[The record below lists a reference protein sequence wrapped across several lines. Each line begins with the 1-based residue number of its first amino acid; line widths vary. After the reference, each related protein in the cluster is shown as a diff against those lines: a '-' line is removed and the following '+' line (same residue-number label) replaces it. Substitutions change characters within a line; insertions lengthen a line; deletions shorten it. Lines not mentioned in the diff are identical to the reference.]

1 MYTEPVTTDPVTAGA
16 ARQVR
21 RAMLTQSW
29 LDLTFV
35 HWAVDP
41 DAVAPLLPAGTRPDQ
56 FGDTSYV
63 GLVAFRMHRI
73 EWLGLPG
80 LPYLRSLPATNIRL
94 YSLRPHGR
102 LGRPRRPPRRGL
114 PLAGSLSAGT
124 GAGRTLGIPAALR
137 LGQDGGAPRRRH
149 ADLHQPAPLAR
160 APLGDEP
167 ADRPGRRAG
176 SRAIRPGTLHDRTM
190 GPACHLAR
198 SQAYLRPQ
206 RTPPLV
212 PLPSAAHRS

>member
-1 MYTEPVTTDPVTAGA
+1 MHTGSRTGEPVPAGA

-35 HWAVDP
+35 HWAVDH
-41 DAVAPLLPAGTRPDQ
+41 DAVAPLLPAGNRPDQ
-56 FGDTSYV
+56 FGGTSYV

-73 EWLGLPG
+73 GWLGLPG
-80 LPYLRSLPATNIRL
+80 LPYLGSFPETNVRL
-94 YSLRPHGR
+94 YSVGPDG
-102 LGRPRRPPRRGL
+102 RRGVVFRSLEASRLVPVLAARWGFATL
-114 PLAGSLSAGT
+114 P
-124 GAGRTLGIPAALR
+124 
-137 LGQDGGAPRRRH
+137 
-149 ADLHQPAPLAR
+149 QPAPLAR

>member
-1 MYTEPVTTDPVTAGA
+1 MHTEPVTTEPVTAGA

-56 FGDTSYV
+56 FGGTSYV

-80 LPYLRSLPATNIRL
+80 LPYLGSFPETNVRL
-94 YSLRPHGR
+94 YSVGPDGR
-102 LGRPRRPPRRGL
+102 RGVVFRSLEASRLVPVLAARWGFRLPYVWAKMAVHRDDGTLTYTSQRRWPRPP
-114 PLAGSLSAGT
+114 
-124 GAGRTLGIPAALR
+124 PAA
-137 LGQDGGAPRRRH
+137 GPAGGAERAARR
-149 ADLHQPAPLAR
+149 
-160 APLGDEP
+160 
-167 ADRPGRRAG
+167 GRRAG